1 MNSTENIRLSRL
13 DKDPFIEV
21 FKFDE
26 VIKDTIFSNYQ
37 RYDFYQLLWFVNV
50 KGDKKYFLDFEE
62 YSLENN
68 HIILVHPGQIDKL
81 DPREKEGYIIAI
93 HNEIF
98 YSISQKINS
107 EYLNGYT
114 TNTFLSIDSKTST
127 ILNQLIKLIS
137 IKYEVE
143 NFLIFKEG
151 CTQSILTILSY
162 LFDKK
167 TKDKKI
173 SKPSPLIFEL
183 KKLIDQNFITQRET
197 IFYADKLGMTC
208 KNINILYRKEA
219 GKTIKQHI
227 QEKLI
232 LEIKKELRL
241 NRKNLKE
248 IAYDLNFNEA
258 AYFTRF
264 FKQHTNLTPSEF
276 KDL

>member
-1 MNSTENIRLSRL
+1 MNSTENIKLSRL
-13 DKDPFIEV
+13 DEDPFIEV

-62 YSLENN
+62 YSLKNN
-68 HIILVHPGQIDKL
+68 EIILVDPGQIDKL

-107 EYLNGYT
+107 EYLNGYA
-114 TNTFLSIDSKTST
+114 TNTFLNIDLKTST
-127 ILNQLIKLIS
+127 ILNELIKLIS
-137 IKYEVE
+137 IKNEVK

-151 CTQSILTILSY
+151 CTQSILTILSD

-167 TKDKKI
+167 TKDKKT

-197 IFYADKLGMTC
+197 KFYADKLGMTC

-248 IAYDLNFNEA
+248 IAYDLGFNEA

-264 FKQHTNLTPSEF
+264 FKQHTKLTPSEF